1 MVGKTS
7 GKADAASNS
16 IVQHRHFPVIAAL
29 WFAALFGLGS
39 LAIRPAL
46 LESAVLSM
54 RIDTV
59 IAAAAPP
66 LGMTARLL
74 LALVM
79 AGLGAVIG
87 LVLACKIAAPR
98 ETGMR
103 LRARDAHPDAPARR
117 PLSAATD
124 LAEREPAAETTFETA
139 APMRGQRRRTL
150 AISEDSYP
158 TEIVD
163 FAPLPGAAPFAAP
176 APLDLGDLALSEDD
190 ALVEL
195 DTVME
200 ALPEPVA
207 QLRAFDPPAPLA
219 PEPAP
224 AFTAAD
230 FAPDPE
236 PVAESVAAPEPAE
249 AAIGAA
255 AVLAL
260 PLGTLSLVQLS
271 TRLAAA
277 LAGRRSRL
285 AASTAIDLTAL
296 IRTPAPAAHWDAP
309 AAVAAV
315 DEAAQDEAATPLA
328 ECQPDA
334 AAISPEEPSEDFAP
348 APRLFGALPAGMRPV
363 AAEYDA
369 DEDDHAL
376 ADARFAPPLR
386 GLARQPAADA
396 AEDIT
401 PIDPRELTHADAAI
415 AESDDS
421 DAADDADDAADDATD
436 DDGYSSLLDISVSA
450 LSRPGH
456 VRIDD
461 QPAAQGDAVEPAVVF
476 PGQLPRFAALAA
488 TRGETDEAAPAPPA
502 SGLRRFDPAGTAQ
515 RSGTSLA
522 PAPVAAAS
530 DPEATER
537 ALRSALATLQRMSG
551 AA

>member
-16 IVQHRHFPVIAAL
+16 IVQHRHFPVIVAL

-74 LALVM
+74 LALIM
-79 AGLGAVIG
+79 GGLGATIG
-87 LVLACKIAAPR
+87 LILARKIAAPR
-98 ETGMR
+98 ETGLR

-117 PLSAATD
+117 PLSAATE
-124 LAEREPAAETTFETA
+124 LAERAEPAAETTFETA

-158 TEIVD
+158 TEIID

-190 ALVEL
+190 ALVEP

-207 QLRAFDPPAPLA
+207 QPRAFDPPAPLA

-230 FAPDPE
+230 VAPAPE
-236 PVAESVAAPEPAE
+236 PDADTVAAPGPAE
-249 AAIGAA
+249 AAI
-255 AVLAL
+255 LAS
-260 PLGTLSLVQLS
+260 PLGALSLVQLS

-277 LAGRRSRL
+277 LASRRSRL

-296 IRTPAPAAHWDAP
+296 IRTLAPAAHRDAP
-309 AAVAAV
+309 AAAAAE
-315 DEAAQDEAATPLA
+315 DEASTPLA
-328 ECQPDA
+328 EWQPDS
-334 AAISPEEPSEDFAP
+334 AAISPEQPGEDYTP

-396 AEDIT
+396 ADDMK

-415 AESDDS
+415 AQSDDS
-421 DAADDADDAADDATD
+421 DAADDAEGDDS
-436 DDGYSSLLDISVSA
+436 YSSLLDISVSA

-461 QPAAQGDAVEPAVVF
+461 QPAAQGDAVEPSVVF

-488 TRGETDEAAPAPPA
+488 TRGESDEAAPAPPA
-502 SGLRRFDPAGTAQ
+502 SGLRRFDPAGTAP

-522 PAPVAAAS
+522 PGPVPAAS